1 MNVMAMILLLRIFKA
16 LAIKRFLRIG
26 FCWRTD
32 TGIACQKDH
41 AIFLS
46 EIVPPTI
53 PKISERYAYSHLQRQ
68 NLSNAESRLDIKL
81 IAIVAE

>member
-1 MNVMAMILLLRIFKA
+1 MAMIVLLRIFKA

-53 PKISERYAYSHLQRQ
+53 PRRSEIDALHLQSQ
-68 NLSNAESRLDIKL
+68 NLSSAESRLDIKL

>member
-1 MNVMAMILLLRIFKA
+1 M
-16 LAIKRFLRIG
+16 
-26 FCWRTD
+26 
-32 TGIACQKDH
+32 
-41 AIFLS
+41 
-46 EIVPPTI
+46 I